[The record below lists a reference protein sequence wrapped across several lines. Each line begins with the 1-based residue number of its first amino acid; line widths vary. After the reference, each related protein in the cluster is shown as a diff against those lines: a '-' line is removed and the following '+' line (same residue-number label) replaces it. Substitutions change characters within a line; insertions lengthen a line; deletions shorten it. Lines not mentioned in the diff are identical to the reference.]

1 MTVQIGMIPI
11 ILRDEMAADYWGTLL
26 KIAEIGCQGIES
38 GQVEV
43 DLSEASGELAAEWF
57 NPETGKNVLGE
68 TVRGSMADV
77 FRSLPMARH
86 AVFDKAG
93 NLKELSRL
101 LQTRRDMSCEF

>member
-26 KIAEIGCQGIES
+26 KIAEIGYQGIES
-38 GQVEV
+38 GQIEV
-43 DLSEASGELAAEWF
+43 DLSEVSGELAAEWF

-77 FRSLPMARH
+77 SRSLPMARH

-93 NLKELSRL
+93 NLK
-101 LQTRRDMSCEF
+101 

>member
-57 NPETGKNVLGE
+57 NPETGKNVLSE
-68 TVRGSMADV
+68 TVRGNRTC

-93 NLKELSRL
+93 NLKGLSRL
-101 LQTRRDMSCEF
+101 SQTRRDMSCEF

>member
-1 MTVQIGMIPI
+1 MIPI

-57 NPETGKNVLGE
+57 NPETGKNVLSE
-68 TVRGSMADV
+68 MVRGSRTFSAP
-77 FRSLPMARH
+77 FQWH
-86 AVFDKAG
+86 AMLYLTKR
-93 NLKELSRL
+93 EI
-101 LQTRRDMSCEF
+101 

>member
-26 KIAEIGCQGIES
+26 KIAEIGWQGIES

-57 NPETGKNVLGE
+57 NPETGKNVL
-68 TVRGSMADV
+68 S
-77 FRSLPMARH
+77 
-86 AVFDKAG
+86 
-93 NLKELSRL
+93 
-101 LQTRRDMSCEF
+101 